1 MSREVD
7 DEDLASGFSIDNY
20 FGSDLPE
27 DFKRVPCFG
36 LRVVKDE
43 VWLTNDL
50 KVLKKYKKT
59 AFEGV
64 DFNNVSSIGILLKI
78 LKEQGLEALEEQFLA
93 KKKASTKSSKPML
106 KAKAKAAPKAKP
118 KRSSNK
124 K

>member
-1 MSREVD
+1 MSRDVD
-7 DEDLASGFSIDNY
+7 DEDISSGFSIDNY
-20 FGSDLPE
+20 FGTDLPE

-50 KVLKKYKKT
+50 KVIKKYKKT
-59 AFEGV
+59 AFENV
-64 DFNNVSSIGILLKI
+64 DFNNVSSIGSLLKI
-78 LKEQGLEALEEQFLA
+78 LKEQGLEALEQQFLA
-93 KKKASTKSSKPML
+93 KKKTSVKITKTTT
-106 KAKAKAAPKAKP
+106 KAKLKTQP